1 MLLALGGEEVRG
13 EEGDVAVALAQR
25 RQRDLDAEDAVVEVL
40 AEASLLDGRLEL
52 AVRGGDDAD
61 VGGAVGGVADAAKLA
76 VLQESQKLRLRRQRQ
91 LADFV
96 EEERAAVGRLDEAG
110 AVAVGAGERAAHA
123 AEQLALDE
131 RLRQR
136 RAVDGGEGF

>member
-13 EEGDVAVALAQR
+13 EQGDVAVALAQR
-25 RQRDLDAEDAVVEVL
+25 RQRDLDAADAVVEVL
-40 AEASLLDGRLEL
+40 AEASLLDGRFEL

-61 VGGAVGGVADAAKLA
+61 VGGAVGGVADAPKLA
-76 VLQESQKLRLRRQRQ
+76 VLQETEKLRLGRQRQ

-96 EEERAAVGRLDEAG
+96 EEERAAVGGLDEAG
-110 AVAVGAGERAAHA
+110 AVAVGAGEGAANA

-131 RLRQR
+131 RFRQR
-136 RAVDGGEGF
+136 RAIDGGER